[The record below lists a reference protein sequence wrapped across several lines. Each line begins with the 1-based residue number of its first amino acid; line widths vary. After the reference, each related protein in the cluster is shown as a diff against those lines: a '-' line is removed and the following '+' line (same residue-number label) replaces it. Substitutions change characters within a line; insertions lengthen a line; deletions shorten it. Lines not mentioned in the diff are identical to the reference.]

1 MKVISGPRYFKM
13 FFSETNPYCPFES
26 VHPHQRCVG
35 VTEQVY
41 FLVAL
46 RVKSE
51 EFTYIWLWECLI
63 SDDWRGERCLL
74 WLLRMCHSQYND
86 LMIRCEPHRAVLCVV
101 QSSHIKH
108 RLGYLGQFAIN
119 GQTSLSVIALSRLG
133 LQDTTL
139 SVFILKRSF
148 PGYFSA
154 GISSSFP
161 ILI

>member
-51 EFTYIWLWECLI
+51 ELTYIWLWECLI

-86 LMIRCEPHRAVLCVV
+86 LMIRCLTAATVWSPIVCAA
-101 QSSHIKH
+101 S
-108 RLGYLGQFAIN
+108 
-119 GQTSLSVIALSRLG
+119 
-133 LQDTTL
+133 
-139 SVFILKRSF
+139 
-148 PGYFSA
+148 PGPVM
-154 GISSSFP
+154 SSSNITDIWDSGLYRGNTVINNSSASRKSTVGKRKNYFQSQ
-161 ILI
+161 

>member
-46 RVKSE
+46 RVRSE
-51 EFTYIWLWECLI
+51 ELTYIWLWECLI

-86 LMIRCEPHRAVLCVV
+86 LMIRCLTRHCVV
-101 QSSHIKH
+101 SYRLCGESWASHVFIKH
-108 RLGYLGQFAIN
+108 HWYLGQWTLQGKHSDKQQFRFSQIN
-119 GQTSLSVIALSRLG
+119 SWQKEKL
-133 LQDTTL
+133 
-139 SVFILKRSF
+139 
-148 PGYFSA
+148 FS
-154 GISSSFP
+154 IP
-161 ILI
+161 IKLLYCF